1 MTKTKQRIRSK
12 LWWPNMD
19 KDIEQHI
26 RTCHP
31 CQIVGK
37 PDRPE
42 PVQSTKLPDEPWTEL
57 AIDVC
62 GPFPTGEYVVSLNDY
77 YSRWPEATIL
87 RTVTSAKILEWLD
100 NVFAT
105 HGYPKQIKSDNASY
119 FTSQEFK
126 QTLTSW
132 GIQQHFVT
140 PYWPQAN
147 GQIERFNQ
155 VILKHVL
162 TSNTTGRDWRKSLP
176 MMLRNYR
183 TTPHQST
190 GETPA
195 MMLMHRE
202 LRTKLPSVK
211 SSKSYDDTRAQQVD
225 AKAKQQA
232 KEYANG
238 KRRAREKDFKI
249 GDKVLLRQPHTNK
262 YSTQFC
268 SVPFTIIKI
277 NGSQLEL
284 QDQHGQKYKRNS
296 AHMKKYHEP
305 TERKDE
311 EDDTETPCERT
322 GPTTSPSTRRRN
334 PTTTRTS
341 NPTTPSFST
350 TPIRPLTTQEKIS
363 KKNKTT

>member
-1 MTKTKQRIRSK
+1 
-12 LWWPNMD
+12 
-19 KDIEQHI
+19 
-26 RTCHP
+26 
-31 CQIVGK
+31 
-37 PDRPE
+37 
-42 PVQSTKLPDEPWTEL
+42 
-57 AIDVC
+57 
-62 GPFPTGEYVVSLNDY
+62 
-77 YSRWPEATIL
+77 
-87 RTVTSAKILEWLD
+87 
-100 NVFAT
+100 
-105 HGYPKQIKSDNASY
+105 
-119 FTSQEFK
+119 
-126 QTLTSW
+126 
-132 GIQQHFVT
+132 
-140 PYWPQAN
+140 
-147 GQIERFNQ
+147 
-155 VILKHVL
+155 
-162 TSNTTGRDWRKSLP
+162 
-176 MMLRNYR
+176 
-183 TTPHQST
+183 
-190 GETPA
+190 
-195 MMLMHRE
+195 
-202 LRTKLPSVK
+202 
-211 SSKSYDDTRAQQVD
+211 VD

-350 TPIRPLTTQEKIS
+350 TPICPLTTQEKIS

>member
-1 MTKTKQRIRSK
+1 MTKTKQRICSK

-77 YSRWPEATIL
+77 YSRWPKATIL

-105 HGYPKQIKSDNASY
+105 HRYPKQIKSDNASY
-119 FTSQEFK
+119 FISQEFK
-126 QTLTSW
+126 QTPTSW

-202 LRTKLPSVK
+202 HSTKCKIK
-211 SSKSYDDTRAQQVD
+211 SIV
-225 AKAKQQA
+225 
-232 KEYANG
+232 
-238 KRRAREKDFKI
+238 
-249 GDKVLLRQPHTNK
+249 
-262 YSTQFC
+262 
-268 SVPFTIIKI
+268 
-277 NGSQLEL
+277 
-284 QDQHGQKYKRNS
+284 
-296 AHMKKYHEP
+296 
-305 TERKDE
+305 
-311 EDDTETPCERT
+311 
-322 GPTTSPSTRRRN
+322 
-334 PTTTRTS
+334 
-341 NPTTPSFST
+341 
-350 TPIRPLTTQEKIS
+350 
-363 KKNKTT
+363 